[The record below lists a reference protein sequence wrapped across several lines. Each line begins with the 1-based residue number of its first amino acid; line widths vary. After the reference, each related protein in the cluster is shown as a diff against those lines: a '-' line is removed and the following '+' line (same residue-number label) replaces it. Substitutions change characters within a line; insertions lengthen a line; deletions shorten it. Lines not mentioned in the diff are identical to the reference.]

1 MKLIPAI
8 DLKNNKCVRLS
19 KGKEETSIIYNENPI
34 KQAKFFEKEGCDRI
48 HIVDLDAA
56 FGRKE
61 INKKTIL
68 EIRNETTLNIELGGG
83 IRSQEDIC
91 FWIENGINFLII
103 GSMAVTNF
111 EIMKNLSNSF
121 PNKLYISLDD
131 LHGKTMIYGWVE
143 KSKKDT
149 KEILFE
155 FNRSNIRGFVFTDVS
170 RDGMLTGI
178 DIKKISQYL
187 SFSNKPFIVGGG
199 LSNYKDLVN
208 LANLNDPNLEG
219 IIAGKSFYLGK
230 IHIKEGQK
238 ILDKN
243 A

>member
-8 DLKNNKCVRLS
+8 DIKNNKCVRLS
-19 KGKEETSIIYNENPI
+19 KGKEATAFVFNSDPI
-34 KQAKFFEKEGCDRI
+34 NQAKFFEREGCDRI

-68 EIRNETTLNIELGGG
+68 KIRKAISINIELGGG
-83 IRSQEDIC
+83 IRSQEDVS
-91 FWIENGINFLII
+91 FWIQNGINFLII
-103 GSMAVTNF
+103 GSMAVTSL
-111 EIMKNLSNSF
+111 ESMKNLSNIF
-121 PNKLYISLDD
+121 PNKLYVSLDD
-131 LHGKTMIYGWVE
+131 LHGKIMIYGWLKE
-143 KSKKDT
+143 SNKDT
-149 KEILFE
+149 KDILFE
-155 FNRSNIRGFVFTDVS
+155 FNKSNIRGFVFTDIS

-178 DIKKISQYL
+178 DIKKISKYL

-199 LSNYKDLVN
+199 LSNYKDLNN

-230 IHIKEGQK
+230 IDIKKGQK